1 MTPELTPDRETEEPA
16 NLKFLR
22 RLVTVLTA
30 TMIAGVLLIVGLIVI
45 RFYDV
50 PPVLPQSVSLPDGA
64 QAVSFTQG
72 PDWYAIVTDDNRIL
86 IYDRITGAL
95 KQTVTID

>member
-1 MTPELTPDRETEEPA
+1 M
-16 NLKFLR
+16 
-22 RLVTVLTA
+22 TVLTA
-30 TMIAGVLLIVGLIVI
+30 TMIAGVLLIVALIVI

-50 PPVLPQSVSLPDGA
+50 PPVLPQSLSLPDGA

-72 PDWYAIVTDDNRIL
+72 PDWYAVVTDDNRIL
-86 IYDRITGAL
+86 IYDRITGTL